1 MLRRMGA
8 GKVSL
13 EQVVLG
19 KRGET
24 ACSGVEQAAA
34 ASAKAAWVDLGQA
47 HFGLLDAP
55 CFDLGGMAVDQVGV
69 SWAGEWVGD

>member
-1 MLRRMGA
+1 MGA

-13 EQVVLG
+13 EQEVLG

-24 ACSGVEQAAA
+24 ACSGVEQAVAA
-34 ASAKAAWVDLGQA
+34 LARTAWVDLGQT

-55 CFDLGGMAVDQVGV
+55 CFDLGGMAVEQ
-69 SWAGEWVGD
+69 E